1 MIHLGTHVEFD
12 DEDGNTL
19 HGTVFHFLPCLT
31 NGRKHAVV
39 ELDSKLPGIT
49 HTVPVDSL
57 RPLAQRPKIIFKSG
71 HHDQLN
77 HLLQDRRFFTLP

>member
-1 MIHLGTHVEFD
+1 MTYDTPKPSTISLGTHVEFD
-12 DEDGNTL
+12 DEGGNTL

-39 ELDSKLPGIT
+39 ELDTKLPGIT

-57 RPLAQRPKIIFKSG
+57 R
-71 HHDQLN
+71 
-77 HLLQDRRFFTLP
+77 RFNPRLIYQKERVAA